1 MVALIIF
8 TILVLLTVIASIASK
23 SARDPDDRLFG
34 KTAGVILAVLA
45 VVTLALASFTH
56 TKSNEISINHNFGT
70 YQNTTGP
77 GITFVGPFT
86 QSEKFTTRIQTH
98 KVKEHKVTL
107 KAEKEGAAG
116 SPATV
121 WYTLRYHIDGTKHAE
136 KMWRQY
142 RNFEKV
148 TDDLVVPESKTT
160 ANEVFGAYTPAE
172 SQAGSNRRAQGNKIR
187 DGLNKALD
195 DDGIVIDSV
204 SVTTVDLPQEV
215 EDRLAAVQKAA
226 ADAQKQEVDARSR
239 QAQAKIDAD
248 TRLDTAKKDRQT
260 AAEQSA
266 ADKLRKGNVTRETL
280 VQECLRL
287 AEKMN
292 QPLNCNYYLTNQYA
306 PVPR

>member
-1 MVALIIF
+1 MVALF
-8 TILVLLTVIASIASK
+8 ILTLLILGAVIAFACMK
-23 SARDPDDRLFG
+23 AARDPDARSVARL
-34 KTAGVILAVLA
+34 TGVILSVLS

-70 YQNTTGP
+70 YQGTTGP

-98 KVKEHKVTL
+98 KVKKHKVTL
-107 KAEKEGAAG
+107 KAEKEGASGA
-116 SPATV
+116 PATV
-121 WYTLRYHIDGTKHAE
+121 WYTIRYHIDGTKHAE

-172 SQAGSNRRAQGNKIR
+172 SQAGGNRRAQGNKLR

-204 SVTTVDLPQEV
+204 SVTTVDLPQDV
-215 EDRLAAVQKAA
+215 EARLSAVQKAA
-226 ADAQKQEVDARSR
+226 ADAQKKEIDAKSR
-239 QAQAKIDAD
+239 QAQAAIDAQ
-248 TRLDTAKKDRQT
+248 TRLDTAKKDKAT
-260 AAEQSA
+260 AAEQAA
-266 ADKLRKGNVTRETL
+266 ADRFRKSTVTRETL

-287 AEKMN
+287 AEKLN
-292 QPLNCNYYLTNQYA
+292 QPLNCNYYMTNQYA